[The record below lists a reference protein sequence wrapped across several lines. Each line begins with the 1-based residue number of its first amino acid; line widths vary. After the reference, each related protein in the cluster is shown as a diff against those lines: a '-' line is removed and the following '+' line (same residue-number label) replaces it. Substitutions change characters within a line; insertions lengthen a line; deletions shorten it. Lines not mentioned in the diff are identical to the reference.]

1 MPIIETEN
9 LRKEYDSLVA
19 LDNLNLEVN
28 EGEIFGL
35 LGPNGAGKTT
45 TLMTL
50 TTLIK
55 PTSGTAKVNGYDIVK
70 SPSMVRK
77 SIGIVFQDPSSDD
90 ILTGYENLKL
100 HGMLY
105 SMPVGLRE
113 ERIQEVLAIVEL
125 TDRKDERVKKYSGGM
140 RRRLEIA
147 RGLMHRPKVLFLDE
161 PTLGL
166 DPQSRENIWQYIENL
181 SSQGKMSI
189 IITTHYMEEVDRLC
203 KRLAIIDHGK
213 VVALDSPSNLK
224 KIIGGEVVILK
235 QNNPVVNEIKKL
247 DFVKKIETKNG
258 MVYLTVSNAS
268 ANLQQILQI
277 AGKVESVEIHSP
289 TLNDVFLFY
298 TGREIREDSPE
309 GGWGQR
315 VMNLRSK
322 K

>member
-1 MPIIETEN
+1 
-9 LRKEYDSLVA
+9 
-19 LDNLNLEVN
+19 
-28 EGEIFGL
+28 
-35 LGPNGAGKTT
+35 
-45 TLMTL
+45 
-50 TTLIK
+50 
-55 PTSGTAKVNGYDIVK
+55 
-70 SPSMVRK
+70 
-77 SIGIVFQDPSSDD
+77 
-90 ILTGYENLKL
+90 
-100 HGMLY
+100 
-105 SMPVGLRE
+105 
-113 ERIQEVLAIVEL
+113 
-125 TDRKDERVKKYSGGM
+125 
-140 RRRLEIA
+140 
-147 RGLMHRPKVLFLDE
+147 
-161 PTLGL
+161 
-166 DPQSRENIWQYIENL
+166 
-181 SSQGKMSI
+181 
-189 IITTHYMEEVDRLC
+189 MEEVDRLC

-268 ANLQQILQI
+268 ANLQQVLQI